1 MKTGYRTL
9 PLQNRRQGTTD
20 KTHTPATH
28 THFRRLLWHMNF
40 TGKFKKTEVQ
50 VHAWLNMKP
59 PPLRVIKCS
68 INIWGVLA
76 TNTKQE
82 VTQASATPAM
92 IAMVPPLPDYSIQN
106 IFCESVNF
114 FWSRYNWVPQEITC
128 LPSPQY
134 GMYLHS

>member
-1 MKTGYRTL
+1 
-9 PLQNRRQGTTD
+9 
-20 KTHTPATH
+20 
-28 THFRRLLWHMNF
+28 
-40 TGKFKKTEVQ
+40 
-50 VHAWLNMKP
+50 MKP

-114 FWSRYNWVPQEITC
+114 F
-128 LPSPQY
+128 
-134 GMYLHS
+134 